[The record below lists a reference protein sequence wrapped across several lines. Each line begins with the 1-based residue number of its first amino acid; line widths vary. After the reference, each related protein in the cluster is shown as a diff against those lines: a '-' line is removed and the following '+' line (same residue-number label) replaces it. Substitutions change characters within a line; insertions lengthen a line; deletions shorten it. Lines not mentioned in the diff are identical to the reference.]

1 MNKLELLYIFAKRR
15 EMIVLFDQ
23 DYLKELYVSGV
34 CRDKSYRFQPSIISK
49 YVWIIKLM
57 CSLEDVSG
65 LMKYNSLHY
74 ERLKG
79 DKQGLSSVRI
89 NKKYRI
95 EFKEILEISNHY
107 K

>member
-1 MNKLELLYIFAKRR
+1 
-15 EMIVLFDQ
+15 MIVLFDQ

-65 LMKYNSLHY
+65 LMTYNSLHY

-95 EFKEILEISNHY
+95 EFKEILVEGERVASICNVLKISNHY

>member
-1 MNKLELLYIFAKRR
+1 
-15 EMIVLFDQ
+15 MIVLFDQ
-23 DYLKELYVSGV
+23 EYLKELYVSGR
-34 CRDKSYRFQPSIISK
+34 CRDKRYRYQPSIVSK

-57 CSLEDVSG
+57 CSLDDVDG
-65 LMKYNSLHY
+65 LNNFNSLHY

-79 DKQGLSSVRI
+79 DKLGLSSVRI

-95 EFKEILEISNHY
+95 EFKEIAEEGELVASICNIIRISNHY